1 MSVHIGTAIYQIPM
15 STNSPIII
23 DHSNLSVAWAH
34 ALLEVMKPSHHD
46 RRPIVLTIGGFEGG
60 QPSEVKELR
69 RLLDE
74 TLIGL
79 NKNLSDIS
87 ALTIF
92 PYKMWVRRG
101 RPTCRSFS
109 EFCIDRLLP
118 RMRKRDVRNRYG
130 TYFERMMSFSGVNR
144 DGHQVV
150 NQLQHVIDLLNGKPR
165 PRESALQIACFDP
178 AKDHTGQPVRGFPC
192 LQQVSISYDDQNRL
206 AVNAF
211 YPTQYI
217 FDRAYGNYVGLCQ
230 LGEFIAHQTP
240 FRFSRMTCFIGNP
253 ELGGVSKRDIAS
265 VTTMA
270 GKVINP

>member
-1 MSVHIGTAIYQIPM
+1 M
-15 STNSPIII
+15 STSSPIII

-34 ALLEVMKPSHHD
+34 ALLEVMKPRERD
-46 RRPIVLTIGGFEGG
+46 LRPIVLTIGGFEGD

-69 RLLDE
+69 DSLDDRLTAL
-74 TLIGL
+74 G
-79 NKNLSDIS
+79 KNSIDIS

-101 RPTCRSFS
+101 RPMCEPFS
-109 EFCIDRLLP
+109 DLCINRFLP
-118 RMRKRDVRNRYG
+118 RMKGRNKKNRYG

-144 DGHQVV
+144 DGDQVV